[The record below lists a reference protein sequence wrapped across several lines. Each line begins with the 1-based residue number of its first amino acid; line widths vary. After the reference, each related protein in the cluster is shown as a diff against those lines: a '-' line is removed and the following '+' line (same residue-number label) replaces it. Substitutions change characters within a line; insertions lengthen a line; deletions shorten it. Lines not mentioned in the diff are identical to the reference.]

1 MLVELDRG
9 VVPPERILL
18 KDWLDWWIADHIIPN
33 RSQATR
39 EPYEG
44 IIRRYLKPNLGN
56 VQLGKITP
64 LQAQS
69 LETQL
74 LADGLA
80 PQTVGMVHNVL
91 SGVFRRAMRLELV
104 GRNPVSLV
112 SAPTFRK
119 HDAEAPPIETV
130 AEILRIAEASSIRYT
145 PASTYWPTR
154 GCAGARRWH

>member
-1 MLVELDRG
+1 M
-9 VVPPERILL
+9 
-18 KDWLDWWIADHIIPN
+18 
-33 RSQATR
+33 
-39 EPYEG
+39 
-44 IIRRYLKPNLGN
+44 
-56 VQLGKITP
+56 QLGKITP